1 MPKHSNHNR
10 SRSGNCSMNHFCM
23 SRWDVTTFLFWFFFF
38 SFQELLVF
46 MQHFRKTK
54 NLFKKKKCKKG
65 RGKKKHWHAAVHS
78 NSFLWIIMWFSATI
92 KASWKQQFVLESLL
106 QQRNNKPCCAGSA
119 ISFVLPPPL
128 IATLWICFVFHLP
141 IWSMNK
147 ITTYASLPP
156 DTLWWSPTP
165 LICTGLRDGCAITWF
180 ILEHYGFIIKSVQ
193 TWMWS

>member
-10 SRSGNCSMNHFCM
+10 NWSGNCSMNHFCM
-23 SRWDVTTFLFWFFFF
+23 SRWDVATFLFWCLC
-38 SFQELLVF
+38 STSEKQ
-46 MQHFRKTK
+46 KTY
-54 NLFKKKKCKKG
+54 LRKKKCKKG
-65 RGKKKHWHAAVHS
+65 RGKKHWHAAVHS

-156 DTLWWSPTP
+156 DALWWSPTP
-165 LICTGLRDGCAITWF
+165 LICTGLWDGARSHDLFWNIMAS
-180 ILEHYGFIIKSVQ
+180 L
-193 TWMWS
+193 